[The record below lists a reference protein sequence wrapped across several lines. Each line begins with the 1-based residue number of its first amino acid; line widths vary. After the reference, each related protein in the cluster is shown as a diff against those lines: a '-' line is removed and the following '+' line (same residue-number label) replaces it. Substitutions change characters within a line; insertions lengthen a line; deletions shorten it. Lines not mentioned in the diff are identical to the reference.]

1 MRYRDII
8 REEINKL
15 ILNEAVNV
23 ASLSKFIQPLKD
35 CSSNI
40 MNISGISE
48 KEVIKFL
55 DNLNKYI
62 LQIIFGIERCVKA
75 NSLNE
80 AFRTSDY
87 GIEVPREL
95 GGDFFNDF
103 ESGFYRGSNF
113 VANKAGKGNARG
125 SYGGNGNVNGGGNV
139 NPNTVPTVKLADS
152 LKNLQQY
159 AFEYQRLDA
168 RFNIQNIS
176 QAPANALV
184 EISNLQREYQQMIN
198 AQGTNP

>member
-1 MRYRDII
+1 MRYKDII

-40 MNISGISE
+40 MNISGITE
-48 KEVIKFL
+48 KEVVKFL

-80 AFRTSDY
+80 AFRASDY

-103 ESGFYRGSNF
+103 ENGFYKGSNF
-113 VANKAGKGNARG
+113 IANKAGKGNARG
-125 SYGGNGNVNGGGNV
+125 SYGGNGNVN
-139 NPNTVPTVKLADS
+139 PNTVPTVKLADS
-152 LKNLQQY
+152 LNILQQY
-159 AFEYQRLDA
+159 VFEYKRLNA

-176 QAPANALV
+176 QAPSDALV